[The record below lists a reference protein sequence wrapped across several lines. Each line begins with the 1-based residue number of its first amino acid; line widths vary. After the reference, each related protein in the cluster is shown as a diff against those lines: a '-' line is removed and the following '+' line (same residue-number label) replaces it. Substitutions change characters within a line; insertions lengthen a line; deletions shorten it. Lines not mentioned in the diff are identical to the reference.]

1 MFNSSFPKTTY
12 TFYPNGVNGPSADVK
27 EVVDIMRRVRF
38 LDTFGA
44 VKNYKTYTIKAGETP
59 DVVSTK
65 LYGDSNWYWLIM
77 LFNNLSDP
85 FTDWPR
91 DGYDQIIPAV
101 KEDTVHYL
109 PGGTG
114 SYEELNPYNVGDQ
127 IVRVT
132 ASGTYDED
140 NPYSS
145 VITRI
150 RPNFFGIDLSIPAS
164 SGVRLSAGGTFGVNN
179 NGTIENINPVSRVE
193 NPSTT
198 VDRFETQDGRN
209 LSPFTW
215 RSGIDTPIEKI
226 LDPTANGAPLSELT
240 TTLIYEWIEGT
251 EFAQQYMRTLIYSFE
266 DRSDSVREIKV
277 FPDELKDAALATM
290 VSLLDQAPSG
300 GRTSVIRSA
309 NTNNLSLI

>member
-12 TFYPNGVNGPSADVK
+12 TFYPNGLNGPSADVK

-44 VKNYKTYTIKAGETP
+44 VKNYKTYTIKTGETP

-77 LFNNLSDP
+77 LFNDLTDP

-114 SYEELNPYNVGDQ
+114 SYEELNPYKVGDQ

-132 ASGTYDED
+132 AAGTYDED

-150 RPNFFGIDLSIPAS
+150 RPDFFGIDLSIPAS
-164 SGVRLSAGGTFGVNN
+164 SGVRLSAGETFGVNN

-193 NPSTT
+193 NPTT
-198 VDRFETQDGRN
+198 TADRFETNDGR
-209 LSPFTW
+209 LLPPFTW
-215 RSGIDTPIEKI
+215 RSNIDTPDEIT
-226 LDPTANGAPLSELT
+226 LDPYADGAPLSSLT
-240 TTLIYEWIEGT
+240 TTLIYEWIERT
-251 EFAQQYMRTLIYSFE
+251 EAYQQYARSVIYNFE
-266 DRSDSVREIKV
+266 DRSDSVRKIKV
-277 FPDELKDAALATM
+277 FPNELKQVAHTTM
-290 VSLLDQAPSG
+290 VSLLDTKPSG
-300 GRTSVIRSA
+300 GRTSVIKSA
-309 NTNNLSLI
+309 NTNNLSLL

>member
-44 VKNYKTYTIKAGETP
+44 VKNYKTYTIKTGETP

-65 LYGDSNWYWLIM
+65 LYGDSSWYWLIM
-77 LFNNLSDP
+77 LFNDLTDP
-85 FTDWPR
+85 FADWPR
-91 DGYDQIIPAV
+91 SGFDQTLPAV

-114 SYEELNPYNVGDQ
+114 SYEELNPYKVGDQ

-132 ASGTYDED
+132 ESGTYDEV

-150 RPNFFGIDLSIPAS
+150 RPNFFGIDLNIPAS
-164 SGVRLSAGGTFGVNN
+164 SGVRLSAGETFGVNN
-179 NGTIENINPVSRVE
+179 DGIIENINTVARLE
-193 NPSTT
+193 NPTT
-198 VDRFETQDGRN
+198 TADRFETDDGRE
-209 LSPFTW
+209 LPPFTH
-215 RSGIDTPIEKI
+215 RSNIDTPDEEV
-226 LDPTANGAPLSELT
+226 LDPTADGAPLSALR

-251 EFAQQYMRTLIYSFE
+251 EAYQQYARSLIYNFE
-266 DRSDSVREIKV
+266 DRSDSGRDIKV
-277 FPDELKDAALATM
+277 FPDELKQVAHTTM
-290 VSLLDQAPSG
+290 VSLLDTKPSG
-300 GRTSVIRSA
+300 GRTSVIKSG
-309 NTNNLSLI
+309 NTNNLSLL